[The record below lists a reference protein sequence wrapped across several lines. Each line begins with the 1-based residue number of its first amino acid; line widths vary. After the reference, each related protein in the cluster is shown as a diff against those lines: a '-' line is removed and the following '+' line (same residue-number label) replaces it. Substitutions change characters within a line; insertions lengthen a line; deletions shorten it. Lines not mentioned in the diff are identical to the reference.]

1 MHAVELE
8 APTLPSSLLSPTSAP
23 ASNNRVKRG
32 VAAALLGACVVAFA
46 FSVPHYVPGVGY
58 ALQAAGVRA
67 APRAAPAAAFPLAA
81 NDAFARGSPGSATI
95 HPADMAAVVN
105 APARSGMAVLNL
117 APGTS
122 ARTARNLMRSS
133 YIQMKLKDGEK
144 AVVIGVAA
152 DSGCGKSTFMRRLTS
167 IFGGECKLLDIGRET
182 NTLVSDTTTVICLDD
197 YHKWDRTGRK
207 SNPEWPNGITAL
219 HADCQNWDKMAED
232 VTNLKNGKTVDKP
245 IYNHITGE
253 LDPVETVEATD
264 IVIFEGLHPMYDD
277 RVNKALDLTVYLD
290 ITDEVKFAW
299 KAQRDIAERG
309 ATMEEVQA
317 AIDARKP
324 DFAAYVEPQKEK
336 ADIIVQVLLSD
347 LVDDPT
353 GKFLKV
359 KLIQKKS
366 APVKPAYLF
375 DEGATVEW
383 TPNKEKLRTS
393 DPGVKLAS
401 YDDMWYG
408 QPVSVI
414 EMDGKVDNLED
425 LSYVESQLCNTG
437 TDYYG
442 ELSEQI
448 LANKDSPGSD
458 NGTGLFQTICSFKIR
473 EAFNAVKKGAGVPAR

>member
-1 MHAVELE
+1 MQSVDFE
-8 APTLPSSLLSPTSAP
+8 TLPTSAP
-23 ASNNRVKRG
+23 AAPSNMRVKRG
-32 VAAALLGACVVAFA
+32 VVAALLGACVIAFA
-46 FSVPHYVPGVGY
+46 YSVPHQAPSVGY

-67 APRAAPAAAFPLAA
+67 VPRAPPVAFPLAA
-81 NDAFARGSPGSATI
+81 QASVVAAPESAMHVSDLANI
-95 HPADMAAVVN
+95 MAVHGG
-105 APARSGMAVLNL
+105 APARAGMAVLSL
-117 APGTS
+117 TPGTS
-122 ARTARNLMRSS
+122 ARQARDLMRSS

-197 YHKWDRTGRK
+197 YHKWDREGRK

-219 HADCQNWDKMAED
+219 HADCQDWDKMASD

-253 LDPVETVEATD
+253 LDPVETVSATD
-264 IVIFEGLHPMYDD
+264 IVIFEGLHPMYDE
-277 RVNKALDLTVYLD
+277 RVNNALDLTVYLD

-309 ATMEEVQA
+309 ATMEEVQK
-317 AIDARKP
+317 AIDGRKP

-347 LVDDPT
+347 LIDDPT
-353 GKFLKV
+353 GQFLKV

-366 APVKPAYLF
+366 APVKPAYLM
-375 DEGATVEW
+375 DEGASVEW
-383 TPNKEKLRTS
+383 VPNKEKLRTS
-393 DPGVKLAS
+393 APGVKLAS
-401 YDDMWYG
+401 YEDMWYG

-414 EMDGKVDNLED
+414 EMDGKVDSLED
-425 LSYVESQLCNTG
+425 LSYVETHLCNTG
-437 TDYYG
+437 TEYYG

-448 LANKDSPGSD
+448 LKNKDSPGSD

-473 EAFNAVKKGAGVPAR
+473 EAFNAVKAAAPAR